1 MKMNVYSIKDLE
13 NFSGIKA
20 HTIRIWEQ
28 RYHLLN
34 PVRTDTGIR
43 TYSDID
49 LKRILNIATLQNKGG
64 IKISKIAELTESEIS
79 EKILQ
84 LSGGELD
91 YPEHIQAITV
101 AMMDLDEYRF
111 QVLAKSITDAY
122 GFENFMLKVIYP
134 FLTRLGTLWLSGS
147 VGPAQ
152 EHFITHLIRQKI
164 IAAIDSQMA
173 KPKPNAKKFLLYLPE
188 GELHEIGLLFASYL
202 IRARQH
208 SAVYLGQSLPFDELC
223 LAYEIHQPDY
233 VFSVFTTEPS
243 QDVLPAYVAE
253 LDKMLPDAKIMLTG
267 YNVLHSS
274 EPLPTRIQL
283 IGDFTTLIELIE
295 S

>member
-28 RYHLLN
+28 RYHLLS
-34 PVRTDTGIR
+34 PSRTETGIR
-43 TYSDID
+43 TYTDID

-64 IKISKIAELTESEIS
+64 IKISKIAELTEAEVS

-91 YPEHIQAITV
+91 FPEHIQALTV
-101 AMMDLDEYRF
+101 AMMDLDEHRF
-111 QVLAKSITDAY
+111 QSLTKIITDAY
-122 GFENFMLKVIYP
+122 GFENYMLKVIYP

-173 KPKPNAKKFLLYLPE
+173 LPKANAKKFLLYLPE

-223 LAYEIHQPDY
+223 LAYEIHQPDF
-233 VFSVFTTEPS
+233 VFSVFTTEPA
-243 QDVLPAYVAE
+243 QDKLPAYLTD
-253 LDKMLPDAKIMLTG
+253 LDKHLPTANILLTG
-267 YNVLHSS
+267 YNVLHSP
-274 EPLPTRIQL
+274 EPVPSRIQL
-283 IGDFTTLIELIE
+283 ISDFNSLIQLIE

>member
-28 RYHLLN
+28 RYHLLS
-34 PVRTDTGIR
+34 PVRTETGIR
-43 TYSDID
+43 TYSDNE

-64 IKISKIAELTESEIS
+64 IKISKIAELSEAEIS

-173 KPKPNAKKFLLYLPE
+173 KPKASAKKFLLYLPE
-188 GELHEIGLLFASYL
+188 GEMHEIGLLFASYL

-223 LAYEIHQPDY
+223 LAYEIHQPHY
-233 VFSVFTTEPS
+233 VFSVFTTEPA
-243 QDVLPAYVAE
+243 QDTLSAYVAD
-253 LDKMLPDAKIMLTG
+253 LDKHLPEATIMLTG
-267 YNVLHSS
+267 YNVLHST
-274 EPLPTRIQL
+274 EPIPARIQL
-283 IGDFTTLIELIE
+283 ISDFNSLIQVIE

>member
-1 MKMNVYSIKDLE
+1 MLMNVYSIKDLE

-28 RYHLLN
+28 RYHLLQ
-34 PVRTDTGIR
+34 PVRTETGIR
-43 TYSDID
+43 TYSDNE

-64 IKISKIAELTESEIS
+64 IKISKIAELSEAEIS
-79 EKILQ
+79 EKILE
-84 LSGGELD
+84 LSGGDLD

-111 QVLAKSITDAY
+111 QELAKSITEAY
-122 GFENFMLKVIYP
+122 GFENFMLRVIYP

-152 EHFITHLIRQKI
+152 EHFITH
-164 IAAIDSQMA
+164 
-173 KPKPNAKKFLLYLPE
+173 
-188 GELHEIGLLFASYL
+188 L

-233 VFSVFTTEPS
+233 IFSVFTTEPA
-243 QDVLPAYVAE
+243 QDTLPAYVAN
-253 LDKMLPDAKIMLTG
+253 LDKHLPEATIMLTG
-267 YNVLHSS
+267 YNVLHSAQ
-274 EPLPTRIQL
+274 PIPARIQL
-283 IGDFTTLIELIE
+283 ISDFNSLIQVIE

>member
-1 MKMNVYSIKDLE
+1 MNVYSIKDLE

-28 RYHLLN
+28 RYRLLH
-34 PVRTDTGIR
+34 PSRTETGIR
-43 TYSDID
+43 SYSDLD
-49 LKRILNIATLQNKGG
+49 LKQILNIATLQNKGG
-64 IKISKIAELTESEIS
+64 MKISKIAKMSESEVS
-79 EKILQ
+79 ELILQ
-84 LSGGELD
+84 LSSGDLD
-91 YPEHIQAITV
+91 YPEHIQALTV
-101 AMMDLDEYRF
+101 AMMDLDEVRF
-111 QVLAKSITDAY
+111 QELTKSITQAH
-122 GFENFMLKVIYP
+122 GFENYMLKVIYP

-164 IAAIDSQMA
+164 IAAIDAQLPR
-173 KPKPNAKKFLLYLPE
+173 PKPNAKKFLLYLPE
-188 GELHEIGLLFASYL
+188 GEFHELGLLFASYL

-233 VFSVFTTEPS
+233 IFSVITTEPA
-243 QDVLPAYVAE
+243 LPALPSYAKQ
-253 LDKMLPDAKIMLTG
+253 LDQHLPKAQILLTG
-267 YNVLHSS
+267 YNVLHSAAD
-274 EPLPTRIQL
+274 LPARIQL
-283 IGDFTTLIELIE
+283 VQDFSSLIELIE

>member
-1 MKMNVYSIKDLE
+1 MNVYSIKDLE

-28 RYHLLN
+28 RYQLLS
-34 PVRTDTGIR
+34 PIRTETGIR
-43 TYSDID
+43 TYTDVD

-64 IKISKIAELTESEIS
+64 IKISKIAELTEAEVS

-84 LSGGELD
+84 LSGGGLD
-91 YPEHIQAITV
+91 FPEHIQALTV

-111 QVLAKSITDAY
+111 QELTQIITDAY
-122 GFENFMLKVIYP
+122 GFENYMLKVIYP

-164 IAAIDSQMA
+164 ISAIDSQMA
-173 KPKPNAKKFLLYLPE
+173 RPKLNAKKFLLYLPE

-233 VFSVFTTEPS
+233 VFSVFTTEPA
-243 QDVLPAYVAE
+243 QDKLSSYVSD
-253 LDKMLPDAKIMLTG
+253 LDKQLPTAKILLTG
-267 YNVLHSS
+267 YNVLHSP
-274 EPLPTRIQL
+274 EPIPARIQL
-283 IGDFTTLIELIE
+283 IADFNSLIELIE

>member
-28 RYHLLN
+28 RYHLLS
-34 PVRTDTGIR
+34 PTRTETGIR
-43 TYSDID
+43 TYTDID

-64 IKISKIAELTESEIS
+64 IKISKIAELTEAEVS

-91 YPEHIQAITV
+91 FPEHIQALTV

-111 QVLAKSITDAY
+111 QELTQIITEAY
-122 GFENFMLKVIYP
+122 GFENYMLRVIYP

-164 IAAIDSQMA
+164 ISAIDSQMA
-173 KPKPNAKKFLLYLPE
+173 KPKPGTKKFLLYLPE

-233 VFSVFTTEPS
+233 VFSVFTTEPA
-243 QDVLPAYVAE
+243 QDKLSSYVSD
-253 LDKMLPDAKIMLTG
+253 LDKQLPTAKILLTG
-267 YNVLHSS
+267 YNVLHSP
-274 EPLPTRIQL
+274 EPIPSRIQL
-283 IGDFTTLIELIE
+283 ISDFNSLIELIE

>member
-34 PVRTDTGIR
+34 PTRTETGIR
-43 TYSDID
+43 TYTDID

-64 IKISKIAELTESEIS
+64 IKISKIAELTEAEVS

-91 YPEHIQAITV
+91 FPEHIQALTV

-111 QVLAKSITDAY
+111 QELSKIITDAY
-122 GFENFMLKVIYP
+122 GFENYMLKVIYP

-164 IAAIDSQMA
+164 IAAIDSQMG
-173 KPKPNAKKFLLYLPE
+173 KPQLNAKKFLLYLPE

-233 VFSVFTTEPS
+233 VFSVFTTEPA
-243 QDVLPAYVAE
+243 QDALPAYVAQ
-253 LDKMLPDAKIMLTG
+253 LDQHLPNAKILLTG
-267 YNVLHSS
+267 YNVLHSP
-274 EPLPTRIQL
+274 EPIPTRIQL
-283 IGDFTTLIELIE
+283 IKDFSSLIEMIE

>member
-34 PVRTDTGIR
+34 PTRTETGIR
-43 TYSDID
+43 TYTDID

-64 IKISKIAELTESEIS
+64 IKISKIAELTEAEVS

-91 YPEHIQAITV
+91 FPEHIQALTV

-111 QVLAKSITDAY
+111 QELSKIITDAY
-122 GFENFMLKVIYP
+122 GFENYMLKVIYP

-164 IAAIDSQMA
+164 IAAIDSQMG
-173 KPKPNAKKFLLYLPE
+173 KPQPNAKKFLLYLPE

-233 VFSVFTTEPS
+233 VFSVFTTEPA
-243 QDVLPAYVAE
+243 QDALPAYVAQ
-253 LDKMLPDAKIMLTG
+253 LDQHLPNAKILLTG
-267 YNVLHSS
+267 YNVPHSP
-274 EPLPTRIQL
+274 EPIPARIQL
-283 IGDFTTLIELIE
+283 IKDFSSLIEMIE

>member
-28 RYHLLN
+28 RYHLLS
-34 PVRTDTGIR
+34 PIRTETGIR
-43 TYSDID
+43 TYTDID

-64 IKISKIAELTESEIS
+64 IKISKIAELTETEVS

-84 LSGGELD
+84 LSGGDLD
-91 YPEHIQAITV
+91 FPEHIQALTV

-111 QVLAKSITDAY
+111 QELTQIITDAY
-122 GFENFMLKVIYP
+122 GFENYMLKVIYP

-173 KPKPNAKKFLLYLPE
+173 RPKLNAKKFLLYLPE

-223 LAYEIHQPDY
+223 LAYEIHQPDF
-233 VFSVFTTEPS
+233 VFSVFTTEPA
-243 QDVLPAYVAE
+243 QDKLSSYVAD
-253 LDKMLPDAKIMLTG
+253 LDKQLPTAKILLTG
-267 YNVLHSS
+267 YNVLHSP
-274 EPLPTRIQL
+274 EPIPARIQL
-283 IGDFTTLIELIE
+283 ISDFNSLIELIE

>member
-1 MKMNVYSIKDLE
+1 MKMNVYSIRDLE

-28 RYHLLN
+28 RYHLLQ

-43 TYSDID
+43 TYTDID
-49 LKRILNIATLQNKGG
+49 LKRILNIAALQNKGG
-64 IKISKIAELTESEIS
+64 IKISKIAELTEAEIS
-79 EKILQ
+79 EKILA

-91 YPEHIQAITV
+91 FPEHIQALTV

-111 QVLAKSITDAY
+111 QELTKTITDAY
-122 GFENFMLKVIYP
+122 GFENYMLKVIYP

-173 KPKPNAKKFLLYLPE
+173 KPMANAKKFLLYLPE

-202 IRARQH
+202 IRARKH

-233 VFSVFTTEPS
+233 VFSVFTTEPA
-243 QDVLPAYVAE
+243 QDAISAYVAD
-253 LDKMLPDAKIMLTG
+253 LDKQLPDAIIMLTG
-267 YNVLHSS
+267 YNVLHSP
-274 EPLPTRIQL
+274 EPVPERIQL
-283 IGDFTTLIELIE
+283 ISDFNTLIQVIE

>member
-1 MKMNVYSIKDLE
+1 MKMNVYSIRDLE

-28 RYHLLN
+28 RYHLLQ

-43 TYSDID
+43 TYTDID
-49 LKRILNIATLQNKGG
+49 LKRILNIAALQNKGG
-64 IKISKIAELTESEIS
+64 IKISKIAELTEAEIS

-111 QVLAKSITDAY
+111 QVLAKTITDAY

-173 KPKPNAKKFLLYLPE
+173 KPKPDAKKFLLYLPE

-243 QDVLPAYVAE
+243 QDILPAYVSE
-253 LDKMLPDAKIMLTG
+253 LDKMLPSAKIMLTG
-267 YNVLHSS
+267 YNVLHSP
-274 EPLPTRIQL
+274 EPLPSRIQL
-283 IGDFTTLIELIE
+283 IGDFTTLIEVIE

>member
-1 MKMNVYSIKDLE
+1 MWMNVYSIKDLE

-20 HTIRIWEQ
+20 HTIRSWEQ

-34 PVRTDTGIR
+34 PVRTETGIR
-43 TYSDID
+43 TYSDVE

-64 IKISKIAELTESEIS
+64 IKISKIAELSEAEIS

-84 LSGGELD
+84 LSGGDLD

-111 QVLAKSITDAY
+111 QELAKSITDAY
-122 GFENFMLKVIYP
+122 GFENFMLRVIYP

-173 KPKPNAKKFLLYLPE
+173 KPKANAKKFLLYLPE
-188 GELHEIGLLFASYL
+188 GEMHEIGLLFASYL

-243 QDVLPAYVAE
+243 QDVLPVYVAE
-253 LDKMLPDAKIMLTG
+253 LDKHLPDAQILLTG
-267 YNVLHSS
+267 YNVLHTA
-274 EPLPTRIQL
+274 EPIPSRIQL
-283 IGDFTTLIELIE
+283 IGDFNTLIEMIE

>member
-1 MKMNVYSIKDLE
+1 MNVYSIKDLE

-34 PVRTDTGIR
+34 PVRTETGIR
-43 TYSDID
+43 TYTDID

-101 AMMDLDEYRF
+101 AMMDLDEHRF
-111 QVLAKSITDAY
+111 QVLAKTITDAY

-164 IAAIDSQMA
+164 IAAIDSQMT
-173 KPKPNAKKFLLYLPE
+173 KPRPDAKKFLLYLPE

-243 QDVLPAYVAE
+243 QDILPAYVAD

-267 YNVLHSS
+267 YNVLHSPAS
-274 EPLPTRIQL
+274 LPARIQL

>member
-1 MKMNVYSIKDLE
+1 MGMNVYSIKDLE

-28 RYHLLN
+28 RYHLLH
-34 PVRTDTGIR
+34 PVRTETGIR
-43 TYSDID
+43 TYCDND

-64 IKISKIAELTESEIS
+64 IKISKIAGLTESEVA

-84 LSGGELD
+84 LSGGDFD
-91 YPEHIQAITV
+91 YPEHVQALTV
-101 AMMDLDEYRF
+101 AMMDLDEFRF
-111 QVLAKSITDAY
+111 QELTKIITEAY
-122 GFENFMLKVIYP
+122 GFEDYMLKVIYP

-173 KPKPNAKKFLLYLPE
+173 KSKPNAKKFLLYLPE

-208 SAVYLGQSLPFDELC
+208 SAVYLGQSLPFEELC

-233 VFSVFTTEPS
+233 VFSVFTTEPA
-243 QDVLPAYVAE
+243 LPE
-253 LDKMLPDAKIMLTG
+253 LPEYARKLDRFMPKTKIMLTG
-267 YNVLHSS
+267 YNVLNSP
-274 EPLPTRIQL
+274 EPLPSRIHL
-283 IGDFTTLIELIE
+283 INDFNTLIQVIE

>member
-1 MKMNVYSIKDLE
+1 MWMNVYSIKDLE

-28 RYHLLN
+28 RYHLLS
-34 PVRTDTGIR
+34 PTRTDTGIR
-43 TYSDID
+43 TYTDTD

-64 IKISKIAELTESEIS
+64 IKISKIAELTEAEVS

-84 LSGGELD
+84 LSGGEFD
-91 YPEHIQAITV
+91 FPDHIQALTV
-101 AMMDLDEYRF
+101 AMMDLDEHRF
-111 QVLAKSITDAY
+111 QELTNIITDTY
-122 GFENFMLKVIYP
+122 GFENYMLKVIYP
-134 FLTRLGTLWLSGS
+134 FLTQLGTLWLSGS

-202 IRARQH
+202 IRARAH

-243 QDVLPAYVAE
+243 QDIMKDYLVKLDQQLPE
-253 LDKMLPDAKIMLTG
+253 AKILLTG
-267 YNVLHSS
+267 YNVLHSP
-274 EPLPTRIQL
+274 EPVPARIQL
-283 IGDFTTLIELIE
+283 IWDFSSLIDLIE

>member
-1 MKMNVYSIKDLE
+1 MRMNVYSIKDLE

-28 RYHLLN
+28 RYHLLH
-34 PVRTDTGIR
+34 PVRTETGIR
-43 TYSDID
+43 TYCDND
-49 LKRILNIATLQNKGG
+49 LKRILNIATLQNKGV
-64 IKISKIAELTESEIS
+64 IKISKIAELTDSEVL

-84 LSGGELD
+84 LSGSDFD
-91 YPEHIQAITV
+91 YPDHVQALTV
-101 AMMDLDEYRF
+101 AMMDLDESRF
-111 QVLAKSITDAY
+111 QELTKLITEAY
-122 GFENFMLKVIYP
+122 GFENYMLKVIYP
-134 FLTRLGTLWLSGS
+134 FLTRLGSLWLSGS

-173 KPKPNAKKFLLYLPE
+173 KSKPNAKKFLLYLPE

-202 IRARQH
+202 IRARNH
-208 SAVYLGQSLPFDELC
+208 SAVYLGQSLPFEELC

-233 VFSVFTTEPS
+233 VFSVFSTEPALS
-243 QDVLPAYVAE
+243 DLNTYVKKLDRFLP
-253 LDKMLPDAKIMLTG
+253 KAKILLTG
-267 YNVLHSS
+267 YSVLNAP
-274 EPLPTRIQL
+274 EPLPPRIQL
-283 IGDFTTLIELIE
+283 IHDFNTLIQEIE

>member
-253 LDKMLPDAKIMLTG
+253 LDRMLPDANIMLTG

>member
-28 RYHLLN
+28 RYHLLS
-34 PVRTDTGIR
+34 PVRTETGIR

-111 QVLAKSITDAY
+111 QVLAKTITDAY

-173 KPKPNAKKFLLYLPE
+173 KPKPDAKKFLLYLPE

-243 QDVLPAYVAE
+243 QDILPAYVAD

-267 YNVLHSS
+267 YNVLHSP
-274 EPLPTRIQL
+274 EPVPARIQL
-283 IGDFTTLIELIE
+283 VGDFTTLIEVIE

>member
-1 MKMNVYSIKDLE
+1 MNVYSIKDLE

-28 RYHLLN
+28 RYRLLH
-34 PVRTDTGIR
+34 PVRTETGIR
-43 TYSDID
+43 TYTDID
-49 LKRILNIATLQNKGG
+49 LKRILNIAALQNKGG
-64 IKISKIAELTESEIS
+64 IKISKIAELSESEIA
-79 EKILQ
+79 EKILA

-91 YPEHIQAITV
+91 FPEHIQALTV

-111 QVLAKSITDAY
+111 QELTKTITDAY
-122 GFENFMLKVIYP
+122 GFENYMLRVIYP

-164 IAAIDSQMA
+164 IAAIDAQSA
-173 KPKPNAKKFLLYLPE
+173 KPKANAKKFLLYLPE

-233 VFSVFTTEPS
+233 VFSVFTTEPA
-243 QDVLPAYVAE
+243 QDSLPAYVAN
-253 LDKMLPDAKIMLTG
+253 LDKMLPDASFLLTG
-267 YNVLHSS
+267 YNVLQSPEQIPAKITLIPDFNS
-274 EPLPTRIQL
+274 LIQL
-283 IGDFTTLIELIE
+283 IE

>member
-1 MKMNVYSIKDLE
+1 MLMNVYSIKDLE

-20 HTIRIWEQ
+20 HTIRIWGQ
-28 RYHLLN
+28 RYHLLQ
-34 PVRTDTGIR
+34 PVRTETGIR
-43 TYSDID
+43 TYSDNE

-64 IKISKIAELTESEIS
+64 IKISKIAELSEAEIS
-79 EKILQ
+79 EKILE
-84 LSGGELD
+84 LSGGDLD

-111 QVLAKSITDAY
+111 QELAKSITEAY
-122 GFENFMLKVIYP
+122 GFENFMLRVIYP

-173 KPKPNAKKFLLYLPE
+173 KPKANAKKFLLYLPE

-233 VFSVFTTEPS
+233 IFSVFTTEPA
-243 QDVLPAYVAE
+243 QDTLPAYVAN
-253 LDKMLPDAKIMLTG
+253 LDKHLPEATIMLTG
-267 YNVLHSS
+267 YNVLHSAQ
-274 EPLPTRIQL
+274 PIPARIQL
-283 IGDFTTLIELIE
+283 ISDFNSLIQVIE